1 MAQSSNSGCSAT
13 RSHPSVIETQE
24 ELYQLIISLPSDGP
38 LFTVIY
44 PTWSIFILA
53 ATCDVAR
60 RQPLFRLLQAI
71 EERNKGVSHIP
82 YTDRTDLESTADQP
96 CS

>member
-1 MAQSSNSGCSAT
+1 M
-13 RSHPSVIETQE
+13 
-24 ELYQLIISLPSDGP
+24 LLPSDGP
-38 LFTVIY
+38 LFTALH

-71 EERNKGVSHIP
+71 EERNKGVS
-82 YTDRTDLESTADQP
+82 YTPDTGAVDLEAK
-96 CS
+96 C

>member
-1 MAQSSNSGCSAT
+1 MMMPRVSDSSRSAT
-13 RSHPSVIETQE
+13 RSHPSIIEMQE
-24 ELYQLIISLPSDGP
+24 ELYQLIMLLPSDGP
-38 LFTVIY
+38 LFTAIY

-71 EERNKGVSHIP
+71 EERNKGVSTMSFMNEMNFAI
-82 YTDRTDLESTADQP
+82 ES
-96 CS
+96 

>member
-1 MAQSSNSGCSAT
+1 MMVAQFSDSVCSAT
-13 RSHPSVIETQE
+13 RSHPSVIEAQE
-24 ELYQLIISLPSDGP
+24 ELYQLIILLPSDGP
-38 LFTVIY
+38 LFTAIH

-71 EERNKGVSHIP
+71 EERNKGVSHIR
-82 YTDRTDLESTADQP
+82 YTDRNDPEIN
-96 CS
+96 C